1 MARTTFSGPIVAGK
15 EETTTSKGSDGEI
28 KLLNKTNGKLV
39 SLKASTA
46 VSADVTFTLPALDG
60 TAGQAV
66 VTNGAGVLSFGDID
80 PEDPV
85 VTLPSAATIEVDYST
100 GSQFAVT
107 LADNATFNITNFPT
121 GGNLV
126 ITITQDGTGGR
137 TGAFTSCI
145 FPGGFPALSL
155 AANDIDVVTV
165 YNDGTSLLANI
176 GKDYQ

>member
-46 VSADVTFTLPALDG
+46 TAADVNFILPAADG
-60 TAGQAV
+60 TSGQAL

-85 VTLPSAATIEVDYST
+85 VTLPSAATIAVDYST

>member
-46 VSADVTFTLPALDG
+46 AAADVTFTLPALDG

-145 FPGGFPALSL
+145 FPGGFPGLSL
-155 AANDIDVVTV
+155 PAGDIDVVTV

>member
-46 VSADVTFTLPALDG
+46 TAANVDFTLPASDG
-60 TAGQAV
+60 TSGQAL

-85 VTLPSAATIEVDYST
+85 VTLPSAATIAVDYST

>member
-46 VSADVTFTLPALDG
+46 AAADVTFTLPALDG
-60 TAGQAV
+60 TSGQAL

-80 PEDPV
+80 PDDPV
-85 VTLPSAATIEVDYST
+85 VTLTSAAAIDVDYST

-107 LADNATFNITNFPT
+107 LADNATFSFSNFPT

-137 TGAFTSCI
+137 TGTFTSCL
-145 FPGGFPALSL
+145 FPGGFPSLSL
-155 AANDIDVVTV
+155 AAGDIDVVTV
-165 YNDGTSLLANI
+165 YNDGTNLLANI

>member
-46 VSADVTFTLPALDG
+46 TAADVDFTLPALDG
-60 TAGQAV
+60 TAGQAL
-66 VTNGAGVLSFGDID
+66 VTNGSGVLSFGDVD
-80 PEDPV
+80 PANSV
-85 VTLPSAATIEVDYST
+85 VPLTSAAAIDVDFAT
-100 GSQFAVT
+100 GSQFSVT
-107 LADNATFNITNFPT
+107 LDTNATFSFSNFPT
-121 GGNLV
+121 GTSLA

-137 TGAFTSCI
+137 TGTFTGVK

-155 AANDIDVVTV
+155 GANDIDVVTI

>member
-15 EETTTSKGSDGEI
+15 EETTTAKGSDGEI

-46 VSADVTFTLPALDG
+46 TAADVNFTLPAVDG
-60 TAGQAV
+60 TSGQAI
-66 VTNGAGVLSFGDID
+66 VTNGAGVLSFGDVD
-80 PEDPV
+80 PATAIV
-85 VTLPSAATIEVDYST
+85 NLTSAAAIDVDF
-100 GSQFAVT
+100 SQGTNFAVT
-107 LADNATFNITNFPT
+107 LADNATFSFSNVPA
-121 GGNLV
+121 GASLA
-126 ITITQDGTGGR
+126 ITITQDALGGKTGTF
-137 TGAFTSCI
+137 TGVK

-155 AANDIDVVTV
+155 GGSDIDVVTV

>member
-46 VSADVTFTLPALDG
+46 AAADVTFTLPALDG
-60 TAGQAV
+60 TSGQAL
-66 VTNGAGVLSFGDID
+66 VTNGSGVLSFGDVD
-80 PEDPV
+80 PDDPV
-85 VTLPSAATIEVDYST
+85 VTLTSAAAIDVDYST

-107 LADNATFNITNFPT
+107 LDTNATFSFSNFPT

-137 TGAFTSCI
+137 TGAFTSCL
-145 FPGGFPALSL
+145 FPGGFPDLSL
-155 AANDIDVVTV
+155 AAGDIDVVTV
-165 YNDGTSLLANI
+165 YNDGTNLLANI

>member
-1 MARTTFSGPIVAGK
+1 MARTTFTGPVIAGK
-15 EETTTSKGSDGEI
+15 EQTTTSQGTDGEFR
-28 KLLNKTNGKLV
+28 LLNSTNGKLV

-46 VSADVTFTLPALDG
+46 TAADVNFTLPALDG
-60 TAGQAV
+60 TAGQAI

-80 PEDPV
+80 PDDPV
-85 VTLPSAATIEVDYST
+85 VTLPSSANVTVDYLT
-100 GSQFAVT
+100 GSQFSIT
-107 LADNATFNITNFPT
+107 LADNATFTFTNFPT

-137 TGAFTSCI
+137 TGAFSGCI

-155 AANDIDVVTV
+155 GAGDIDVVTV
-165 YNDGTSLLANI
+165 YNDGTNLLANI

>member
-46 VSADVTFTLPALDG
+46 TAANVDFTLPASDG
-60 TAGQAV
+60 TSGQAL
-66 VTNGAGVLSFGDID
+66 VTNGAGVLSFGDVD
-80 PEDPV
+80 PTNAV
-85 VTLPSAATIEVDYST
+85 VNLTSAAAIDVDFST
-100 GSQFAVT
+100 GSNFAVT
-107 LADNATFNITNFPT
+107 LDTNATFSFSNFPA
-121 GGNLV
+121 GASLAL
-126 ITITQDGTGGR
+126 TITQDGTGGR
-137 TGAFTSCI
+137 TGTFTGVK

-155 AANDIDVVTV
+155 GANDIDVVTD